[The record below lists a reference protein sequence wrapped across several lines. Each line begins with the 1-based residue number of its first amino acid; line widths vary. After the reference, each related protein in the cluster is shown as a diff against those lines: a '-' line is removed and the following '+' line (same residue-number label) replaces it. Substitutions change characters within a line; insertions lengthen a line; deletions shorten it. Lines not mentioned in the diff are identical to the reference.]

1 MAYLRSLI
9 RRALTLPIR
18 LYQVCISP
26 LIGSRCRY
34 YPSCSAYAI
43 AAIDQHGVVL
53 GTVLAIKRIS
63 RCHPWADGGYD
74 PVPENVTALKS
85 NDR

>member
-43 AAIDQHGVVL
+43 AAINQHGAVL
-53 GTVLAIKRIS
+53 GSVLAIKRLS
-63 RCHPWADGGYD
+63 RCYPRADGGYD
-74 PVPENVTALKS
+74 PVRENVTAIKS
-85 NDR
+85 NER